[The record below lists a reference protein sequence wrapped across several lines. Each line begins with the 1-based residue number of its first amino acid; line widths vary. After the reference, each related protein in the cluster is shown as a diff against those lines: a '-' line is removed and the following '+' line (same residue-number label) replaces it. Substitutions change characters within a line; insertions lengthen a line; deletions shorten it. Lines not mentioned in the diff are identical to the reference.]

1 MAARMF
7 VKSLVLACVV
17 LALGAGIFALAARQA
32 AIAPIA
38 RPAASSF
45 DADLVKRGAE
55 LAAIGNCVVC
65 HTAPG
70 GREFAGGRALPTP
83 FGTIY
88 STNITP
94 DIETGIGGWSSPA
107 FLRAMRRGVRRDGAY
122 LYPAFPYDHFTLVS
136 DSDNDAIYAF
146 LMTRE
151 AVRATPPANQLPF
164 PLRVRMM
171 MTGWNLLFLHPG
183 PFRPDSNH
191 DETWNRGAYL
201 VEGLGHC
208 GACHTPRNVLAAE
221 KSSERLS
228 GGETEGW
235 TAYALNEASPA
246 PAPWTAD
253 ALTSYLLRGFHDSHG
268 IVLGPMTE
276 VANVLHGATPQD
288 IRAMAVYLATQLNR
302 TGASRSAVAPIEK
315 AQSQRGKVTADNSAD
330 SQAVASHADD
340 RSDDEGA
347 LIYVSA
353 CASCHEGP
361 RAMPFGGLNLALSSA
376 TTGPNPNNLFNVVLY
391 GLPAAGALRAPIMP
405 GFASTMNDAQVL
417 ALARYLRSHFTNQNP
432 WSDIEASLRDARSD
446 QRAATVRSAPN
457 IDLTPTAAMQT
468 GAMQTGTMQTG
479 TMQTGTMQRSSNE
492 AQR

>member
-1 MAARMF
+1 MSARTF
-7 VKSLVLACVV
+7 VKALVLACVV
-17 LALGAGIFALAARQA
+17 LALGVGIFALADRQPA
-32 AIAPIA
+32 VAPIA

-45 DADLVKRGAE
+45 DGDLVKRGTE

-65 HTAPG
+65 HTALG

-94 DIETGIGGWSSPA
+94 DTETGIGNWSSAA
-107 FLRAMRRGVRRDGAY
+107 FSRAMRRGVRRDGAN

-151 AVRATPPANQLPF
+151 PVHATPPENQLQF
-164 PLRVRMM
+164 PLSVRMM
-171 MTGWNLLFLHPG
+171 MIGWNLLFLHPG

-208 GACHTPRNVLAAE
+208 GACHSPRNVLAGE
-221 KSSERLS
+221 KSGERLS
-228 GGETEGW
+228 GGEAEGW

-246 PAPWTAD
+246 PVPWTAD
-253 ALTSYLLRGFHDSHG
+253 ALTNYLQRGFDDSHG
-268 IVLGPMTE
+268 VALGPMME
-276 VANVLHGATPQD
+276 VANALRGAPPQD
-288 IRAMAVYLATQLNR
+288 IRAMAAYLATQLDH

-315 AQSQRGKVTADNSAD
+315 AQNQRGKVTADNSAD

-340 RSDDEGA
+340 KSDDEGA
-347 LIYVSA
+347 TIYVSA

-361 RAMPFGGLNLALSSA
+361 RAMPFGGLNLGLSSA
-376 TTGPNPNNLFNVVLY
+376 IAGPNPNNLFNVVLY
-391 GLPAAGALRAPIMP
+391 GLPAAGASRAPIMP
-405 GFASTMNDAQVL
+405 GFAGTMNDAQVL
-417 ALARYLRSHFTNQNP
+417 ALARYLRSHFTDKNP
-432 WSDIEASLRDARSD
+432 WSDIEGSLRDARSGE
-446 QRAATVRSAPN
+446 RAATVRSAPN

-468 GAMQTGTMQTG
+468 GTKTDTIK
-479 TMQTGTMQRSSNE
+479 RSSNE
-492 AQR
+492 AQH

>member
-1 MAARMF
+1 MSAGTL
-7 VKSLVLACVV
+7 VKALVLACVV
-17 LALGAGIFALAARQA
+17 LALGAAIVALAARQP

-45 DADLVKRGAE
+45 DAGLVKRGAE

-65 HTAPG
+65 HTALG
-70 GREFAGGRALPTP
+70 GREFAGGRALPIP
-83 FGTIY
+83 FGTVY

-94 DIETGIGGWSSPA
+94 DTETGIGDWSSAA
-107 FLRAMRRGVRRDGAY
+107 FSRAMRRGVRRDGAY

-151 AVRATPPANQLPF
+151 PVHATPPANQLPF
-164 PLRVRMM
+164 PLSVRMM
-171 MTGWNLLFLHPG
+171 MIGWNLLFLHPG
-183 PFRPDSNH
+183 PFQPASDH

-235 TAYALNEASPA
+235 TAYALKEASPA
-246 PAPWTAD
+246 PVPWTAD
-253 ALTSYLLRGFHDSHG
+253 ALKNYLQRGFDDSHG
-268 IVLGPMTE
+268 VALGPMTE
-276 VANVLHGATPQD
+276 VANALHGVPVQD
-288 IRAMAVYLATQLNR
+288 IRTMAAYLATQLDHA
-302 TGASRSAVAPIEK
+302 GASRSAVAAIEK
-315 AQSQRGKVTADNSAD
+315 AQNQRGKVLADKSAD
-330 SQAVASHADD
+330 SQAVASHADET
-340 RSDDEGA
+340 SDDEGA
-347 LIYVSA
+347 SIYVSA

-376 TTGPNPNNLFNVVLY
+376 IAGPNPDNLFNVVLY
-391 GLPAAGALRAPIMP
+391 GLPAAGASRAPIMP

-417 ALARYLRSHFTNQNP
+417 ALARYLRSHFTDKNS
-432 WSDIEASLRDARSD
+432 WSEIEASLRDARSD
-446 QRAATVRSAPN
+446 QRAATVRPAPN
-457 IDLTPTAAMQT
+457 IDLSPTV
-468 GAMQTGTMQTG
+468 AMQTGTMQTG
-479 TMQTGTMQRSSNE
+479 TMQRPSNE
-492 AQR
+492 AQH